1 MARGLLF
8 AIILVVLIG
17 VILSLVRRKGGD
29 DR

>member
-8 AIILVVLIG
+8 AIILVAVIA

>member
-17 VILSLVRRKGGD
+17 VVLSFIRRRGPPK
-29 DR
+29 